1 MSKKPIVITALIS
14 TIVTAFICFM
24 VQIFTLNDIDKL
36 KHLILNNYAGEIT
49 AEKLEEGAMRGMME
63 ALGDP
68 HSMYFNEEE
77 FNMFMEEMDAS
88 YTGIGIEVLMKED
101 HLYVTSVFSDS
112 PASAAGIQP
121 DDIILKVNDVT
132 VTNETYDKAISTMRS
147 KNAENPVALTILR
160 NGEELHFSVSSDTIQ
175 LETVSTEEYDD
186 IMYIRIRSF
195 DSPTAGEMATAVE
208 KAQERAAQGLIIDVR
223 DNPGGYLETV
233 ADIADMFLPKAT
245 IVYTKDKDG
254 KQGSVY
260 ESDEDCITMPLV
272 ILVNENSASAS
283 EVLAGALKD
292 NGRAKIVGQK
302 TYGKGSVQTM
312 FKLRNGGAKITIS
325 HYYTSGG
332 YIIDGNGIEPD
343 YVVEKGDGEEDLQLE
358 KALEILR
365 AS

>member
-14 TIVTAFICFM
+14 VVTTALICFA
-24 VQIFTLNDIDKL
+24 VQIFTLNDVEKL

-49 AEKLEEGAMRGMME
+49 SEKLEEGAMRGMME

-88 YTGIGIEVLMKED
+88 YTGIGIEVQMKD
-101 HLYVTSVFSDS
+101 NQLYVTSVFADS
-112 PASAAGIQP
+112 PASKAGLAP
-121 DDIILKVNDVT
+121 DDIISKVNDIIVT
-132 VTNETYDKAISTMRS
+132 SETYAEAITTMRS
-147 KNAENPVALTILR
+147 RDAENPVALAVLR
-160 NGEELHFSVSSDTIQ
+160 NGEELAFSVSSDTIQ
-175 LETVSTEEYDD
+175 LETVLTEEYDD
-186 IMYIRIRSF
+186 VTYIRIRSF
-195 DSPTAGEMATAVE
+195 DSPTAGEMATAIE
-208 KAQERAAQGLIIDVR
+208 KAKERAARGLIIDVR

-245 IVYTKDKDG
+245 IVYTKDKNG

-260 ESDEDCITMPLV
+260 ESDEDCIMMPLV

-283 EVLAGALKD
+283 EILAGALKD

-325 HYYTSGG
+325 HYYTAGG

-343 YVVEKGDGEEDLQLE
+343 YVVENGDSGEDLQLE